1 MHIFLLILKY
11 IGMLILGVAIIVGSI
26 QAFRKRAVG
35 NSYIE
40 RRRYK
45 KAQEWRRKQK
55 NIHYPQLPLTP
66 EQRKLTKIQDQM
78 FAEAKGK

>member
-1 MHIFLLILKY
+1 MHVFLLILKY

-26 QAFRKRAVG
+26 QAFKKRAVG
-35 NSYIE
+35 DSNIE
-40 RRRYK
+40 RRKYK
-45 KAQEWRRKQK
+45 KAQERRRKQE